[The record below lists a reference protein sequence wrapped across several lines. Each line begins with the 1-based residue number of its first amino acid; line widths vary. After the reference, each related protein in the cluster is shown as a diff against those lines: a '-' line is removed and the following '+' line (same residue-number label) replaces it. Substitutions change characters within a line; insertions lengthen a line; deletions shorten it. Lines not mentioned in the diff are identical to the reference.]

1 MARKNSRKFTLAVL
15 SVLSVLGN
23 QSLAMNTCEKASR
36 GTVQPVSRGSDKTTK
51 MSPKDNA
58 VIPATFATLFGLGLA
73 YEVLGNV
80 FDLPTASKG
89 IRYLAGKDKKSG
101 DKVKVG
107 ILPVITKTKYIK
119 EKEYIFIEKNPY
131 VAAQNNGGYDV
142 NKHEFSGMQ
151 GERIFNLKSLFYQFI
166 LNQEVYVDENKFKRN
181 MFFTTFEGQI
191 RHECYLKFTQMIYSV
206 VRISNANN
214 LESSGLPEN
223 LFGDFVRMFK
233 YESGDI
239 PPVFDICHSNLK
251 FENKNENKKID
262 VGISFEQPEV
272 KATPNPED
280 DILFFVNF
288 QMNNN
293 TRYRVTFRKECFFVE
308 KQQHLGE
315 TFGEWQNVENGK
327 SKNINYLDGKLH
339 NEYNE

>member
-23 QSLAMNTCEKASR
+23 QSLAMKTCEKASR

-58 VIPATFATLFGLGLA
+58 VIPAAFATLFGFGLA
-73 YEVLGNV
+73 YEVLGNA

-131 VAAQNNGGYDV
+131 VAAQNNGKNPYERDFLAPQS
-142 NKHEFSGMQ
+142 NKLD
-151 GERIFNLKSLFYQFI
+151 RIGSQFHDFMA
-166 LNQEVYVDENKFKRN
+166 NQKICIDANKFKHDL
-181 MFFTTFEGQI
+181 FFPTFEGQI
-191 RHECYLKFTQMIYSV
+191 RHGFYVKFLQMMYSV
-206 VRISNANN
+206 VKIANTGN
-214 LESSGLPEN
+214 LAKSDLPED

-233 YESGDI
+233 YESGDSV
-239 PPVFDICHSNLK
+239 PVLDINNSDIK
-251 FENKNENKKID
+251 FENKKKNETINTK
-262 VGISFEQPEV
+262 ISFEQPEV
-272 KATPNPED
+272 ESTPNPD
-280 DILFFVNF
+280 DDVLFFVNF
-288 QMNNN
+288 QMNDN
-293 TRYRVTFRKECFFVE
+293 TRYRVTFRKKCFFVE

-327 SKNINYLDGKLH
+327 SKNINYLDGTLH
-339 NEYNE
+339 NE

>member
-1 MARKNSRKFTLAVL
+1 MARKDNRKFTLAVL

-58 VIPATFATLFGLGLA
+58 IMPATFATLFGLGLA

-142 NKHEFSGMQ
+142 NKREFSCTQ
-151 GERIFNLKSLFYQFI
+151 EARIFNLQSLFYQFI
-166 LNQEVYVDENKFKRN
+166 LNQEVHVDENKFKRN
-181 MFFTTFEGQI
+181 KFFLTIEGQI
-191 RHECYLKFTQMIYSV
+191 RNECHLKFWQMIYSV
-206 VRISNANN
+206 VRISNAGN
-214 LESSGLPEN
+214 LENSGLTEG

-233 YESGDI
+233 YEDGDSA
-239 PPVFDICHSNLK
+239 PVFGIDNSNIK
-251 FENKNENKKID
+251 FENKKKNKVINTK
-262 VGISFEQPEV
+262 ISFEQPDVE
-272 KATPNPED
+272 ATPNPAD

-288 QMNNN
+288 QMNGN

-308 KQQHLGE
+308 KQQSTGN
-315 TFGEWQNVENGK
+315 TFGAWQNVENGK
-327 SKNINYLDGKLH
+327 SKNINYLYGTLH
-339 NEYNE
+339 NE

>member
-23 QSLAMNTCEKASR
+23 QSLAMKTCEKASR

-58 VIPATFATLFGLGLA
+58 VIPAAFATLFGFGLA
-73 YEVLGNV
+73 YEVLGNA

-131 VAAQNNGGYDV
+131 VAAQNNGKNPYE
-142 NKHEFSGMQ
+142 HEFLAPQYNRFIMLNSP
-151 GERIFNLKSLFYQFI
+151 FYNFI
-166 LNQEVYVDENKFKRN
+166 SKKICLDANKFKRN
-181 MFFTTFEGQI
+181 MFFTTFECQI
-191 RHECYLKFTQMIYSV
+191 RHECYLKFTQMMYSV
-206 VRISNANN
+206 VRIANAGN
-214 LESSGLPEN
+214 LENSGLTEG

-233 YESGDI
+233 YESGDSV
-239 PPVFDICHSNLK
+239 PVFDIDNSNIK
-251 FENKNENKKID
+251 FENKKKSETINTK
-262 VGISFEQPEV
+262 ISFEQPEV
-272 KATPNPED
+272 EATPNPD
-280 DILFFVNF
+280 DDVLFFVNF
-288 QMNNN
+288 QMNDN
-293 TRYRVTFRKECFFVE
+293 TRYRVTFRKKCFFVE

-327 SKNINYLDGKLH
+327 SKNINYLDGTLH
-339 NEYNE
+339 NE

>member
-1 MARKNSRKFTLAVL
+1 MARKNNRKFALAVL
-15 SVLSVLGN
+15 SALSVLGS
-23 QSLAMNTCEKASR
+23 QSLAMNTGNKVDSR
-36 GTVQPVSRGSDKTTK
+36 GAVQPVSRGSDKTTK

-58 VIPATFATLFGLGLA
+58 IMPATFATLFGLGLA

-119 EKEYIFIEKNPY
+119 EKEYILIKEKPQI
-131 VAAQNNGGYDV
+131 VPRNNGYDP
-142 NKHEFSGMQ
+142 NEHEFSGMQ
-151 GERIFNLKSLFYQFI
+151 EARMFNLQSLFYQFI
-166 LNQEVYVDENKFKRN
+166 LNQKVYVDENKFKICKCFGTPERQVRN
-181 MFFTTFEGQI
+181 DC
-191 RHECYLKFTQMIYSV
+191 HLKFWQMIYSV

-214 LESSGLPEN
+214 LESSGLTEG

-233 YESGDI
+233 YEDGDSAL
-239 PPVFDICHSNLK
+239 VFGIDNSNIK
-251 FENKNENKKID
+251 FENKKKNEVINTK
-262 VGISFEQPEV
+262 ISFEQLEV
-272 KATPNPED
+272 EATPNPED
-280 DILFFVNF
+280 DVLFFVNF
-288 QMNNN
+288 QMNDN

-308 KQQHLGE
+308 KQQSTGD
-315 TFGEWQNVENGK
+315 TFDEWNNVEGGK

-339 NEYNE
+339 GE